1 MGAIDD
7 NTKSS
12 ELNRGSSLRTS
23 VRFSHVQGEDDD
35 YDLQAMGIADGFR
48 PVDAPQTQTLGLGT
62 ATTLQNP
69 PTTPLPPLRPSSTT
83 KPPQR
88 TDSFALQHDGSSNES
103 DSGTSPS
110 RVSGHSTGSP
120 FVDPDEP
127 YEGPSGPSHPYQM
140 YPQNVRVART
150 ASLATTSTAPISE
163 RSYNGPSGPAHP
175 YGMYPQNTIPEAGG
189 MPSQTAQ
196 GEITVGFPGTTDNY
210 QRRIGPDGEDVA
222 DLIGPDGH
230 TEQLPPYTRYPEET
244 YHRKALGMETPQ
256 PAPVQPL
263 LAIPGA
269 GGIGVATRN
278 PEFASTEDLG
288 DLNSPQSRQSLRSF
302 TSDGSRN
309 ELNPV
314 SRTESEIKDEKNS
327 LKEWQVTAKRRV
339 WGIVPCW
346 AILLASIV
354 LVLMGVILGS
364 VIGTLVNPH
373 GKGKGSGDGPPS
385 PALSPGNWDTQPL
398 ETLPP
403 DLPPL
408 EVGNFTL
415 PLMNNRM
422 SNTCFSQPPLAQAWN
437 CDLFFFPLAMHIK
450 KLDGQPNTSNY
461 AIDITYNDTY
471 SMKNHVYT
479 YGMQPPDITD
489 VKLKLVTDVHEGA
502 RGPAWNFEIA
512 YNKTVIVRNQFL
524 EPSATPSASGQPS
537 RRMLFGGGFKR
548 KGIAQ
553 VGETPWICHWDNTI
567 IEAFVYA
574 GQNNSISRPLSNPP
588 PPTASSTDDG
598 HGKPGPT
605 PGAGGN
611 PPGVENGQSKPT
623 DGPHGG
629 DPLDYHTSTPSPDGP
644 PGATST
650 TPPASSSTGKPDKD
664 YPPMPINPVPPYPRV
679 IKVEEHRNSGKTTKK
694 PWCEQ
699 VRIVGEYQEAV
710 ANTDANGN
718 PIQIIIDE
726 NEGDFNDSGS
736 KRSVIEH
743 FLANRSNAK
752 AGSDMSECGCMW
764 WLS

>member
-1 MGAIDD
+1 M
-7 NTKSS
+7 
-12 ELNRGSSLRTS
+12 
-23 VRFSHVQGEDDD
+23 RFSNVQGEDDD

-48 PVDAPQTQTLGLGT
+48 PVDAPQAQTLGLGS

-69 PTTPLPPLRPSSTT
+69 PTTPLPPPPRPSSTT
-83 KPPQR
+83 KPHGR
-88 TDSFALQHDGSSNES
+88 NDSFALQHDGLSNES
-103 DSGTSPS
+103 DSDRSPS
-110 RVSGHSTGSP
+110 RVSSHSIRSP
-120 FVDPDEP
+120 FVDPEEP
-127 YEGPSGPSHPYQM
+127 YDGPSGPSHPYQM
-140 YPQNVRVART
+140 YPQDVRVART
-150 ASLATTSTAPISE
+150 ASLATTSTEPISE

-189 MPSQTAQ
+189 MSSRTAQ
-196 GEITVGFPGTTDNY
+196 GDIPVGFPGTTDNY

-269 GGIGVATRN
+269 GGIGVAPRN
-278 PEFASTEDLG
+278 PEFPSTEDLG

-314 SRTESEIKDEKNS
+314 ARTDGEVKDEKVS

-346 AILLASIV
+346 AILLASVV
-354 LVLMGVILGS
+354 LVLMGIILGS

-373 GKGKGSGDGPPS
+373 NKGKQPGDGPPS

-398 ETLPP
+398 EVLPP

-408 EVGNFTL
+408 ELGPFTL

-422 SNTCFSQPPLAQAWN
+422 SNTCFKETSLAQAWN
-437 CDLFFFPLAMHIK
+437 CDLFFFPLSMNVK

-461 AIDITYNDTY
+461 ALDIIYNDTY
-471 SMKNHVYT
+471 SLKNNVYT
-479 YGMQPPDITD
+479 YGMQPPDVTD
-489 VKLKLVTDVHEGA
+489 VKLRLVSDVHEGA
-502 RGPAWNFEIA
+502 RGPAWNFEIT

-524 EPSATPSASGQPS
+524 TPNNTPSPTGQPS

-553 VGETPWICHWDNTI
+553 VGDLPWICHWDDTI
-567 IEAFVYA
+567 IEAFIYA
-574 GQNNSISRPLSNPP
+574 GQNNSISRPLSSPP
-588 PPTASSTDDG
+588 PVTSAADDG
-598 HGKPGPT
+598 QGKPGST

-611 PPGVENGQSKPT
+611 PQAMENGQSKPT
-623 DGPHGG
+623 DGPHGN
-629 DPLDYHTSTPSPDGP
+629 PQDYQSTTPPPDGP
-644 PGATST
+644 PAAMST
-650 TPPASSSTGKPDKD
+650 TPPASSSTDKPDKD
-664 YPPMPINPVPPYPRV
+664 NSIPVNPIPPYPRV
-679 IKVEEHRNSGKTTKK
+679 IKVEEHRNAGKTAKK
-694 PWCEQ
+694 PWCQQ

-710 ANTDANGN
+710 PNTDEDGN
-718 PIQIIIDE
+718 PIEVYIDE
-726 NEGDFNDSGS
+726 IEGDFNDSGES
-736 KRSVIEH
+736 KRSIVEH

-752 AGSDMSECGCMW
+752 LSSDISNCGCMW